1 MDNGLLR
8 NVRIVCV
15 KRRQFLSGEEELF
28 LLGISGSRGQR
39 FFFTDHT
46 YNVEA
51 LMRKSL
57 HVSLWT
63 LGAFFDLVRLSQ
75 LLWPGA

>member
-1 MDNGLLR
+1 MGAED
-8 NVRIVCV
+8 
-15 KRRQFLSGEEELF
+15 
-28 LLGISGSRGQR
+28 RG